1 MVNAPCVKRFYLYY
15 HEPECIFNYPMMQSH
30 GEYGSIFILGT
41 RRFVMGEVF
50 NAGMSMF
57 DILMEDDNIRS
68 LFQMAGLDVEEL
80 MTMDE
85 DTRWETL
92 RYAGIDPGEYF

>member
-1 MVNAPCVKRFYLYY
+1 
-15 HEPECIFNYPMMQSH
+15 
-30 GEYGSIFILGT
+30 
-41 RRFVMGEVF
+41 MGEVF